1 MTKIDT
7 IHAKVNA
14 TMREVEDNSE
24 IPEKL
29 AALTKQILEIHRRNG
44 DLGWLSDML
53 QEIEVED
60 AQA

>member
-1 MTKIDT
+1 MKKIDT

-14 TMREVEDNSE
+14 TMREVEDRSE

-29 AALTKQILEIHRRNG
+29 ATLTKQILEIHRRNE

-53 QEIEVED
+53 QEIEAED

>member
-53 QEIEVED
+53 QEIEAED